1 MFRQNRDTWQ
11 IWARIPVIIISILGN
26 IVLSDFYI
34 GLTQFRRPYVPI
46 FRSFSNKNAGFKS
59 KKITRLNVGGKHK
72 NRKSAETRRI
82 FMPEW
87 HILRSLPLFNIG
99 LCLHSGGTQVW
110 FWCRHEFESRP
121 IQIPVFQ
128 EKSNPFIYQ
137 LAQFWAK
144 FWTKLPIFS
153 KFS

>member
-59 KKITRLNVGGKHK
+59 KKITTSEANTKIG
-72 NRKSAETRRI
+72 NPRRI

-99 LCLHSGGTQVW
+99 LCLHSGSTQVW

-128 EKSNPFIYQ
+128 EKVTHSYTNWPNFGSNFERNYRFFP
-137 LAQFWAK
+137 
-144 FWTKLPIFS
+144 